1 MFGYYLMLAVRSLR
15 RNIVITLLMIAA
27 VGVGVGIS
35 MTMFTTLRA
44 MSGDPIPDKSSR
56 LFVPQID
63 VWGPDSRRQSPGD
76 RLPTQLSYR
85 DAKALM
91 RAHRGVH
98 QTVMTAIGMQVDS
111 GSGIPFVAA
120 GRATYADFFTLF
132 EAPFATGAAWDAAA
146 DAGRENVVVLN
157 ANLAERLFPLAT
169 AVGETVN
176 LDGRNYRVVGVLQP
190 WTPVPKFYD
199 INGAGG
205 AFGLS
210 EDFFIPFT
218 NAIDRQL
225 DPWNGV
231 SCPAAQPEGWDGLLT
246 SECLWTQFWVE
257 LPTAAAVR
265 DYHDFLNN
273 YVSEQRRSGRFKWP
287 PRVELHDVNDW
298 LLQQGVVP
306 SQVRVNAFVGFALLV
321 VCLLNAVGLMLARF
335 GSRAGELGV
344 RRAMGGSRADIFL
357 QCLVETA
364 VVGFT
369 GGILGLG
376 LTALGLAT
384 DRALLAPGES
394 KMSLDMLTH
403 LDSGMLGITL
413 MVALG
418 ATLCAGLY
426 PTWRASHVQ
435 LAWQLKAE

>member
-1 MFGYYLMLAVRSLR
+1 VFGYYLELAVRSLR
-15 RNIVITLLMIAA
+15 RNIVITLLMITA
-27 VGVGVGIS
+27 VGVGVGVS

-76 RLPTQLSYR
+76 RLPTQLTYR
-85 DAKALM
+85 DAMALM

-111 GSGIPFVAA
+111 GSGLPFVAA
-120 GRATYADFFTLF
+120 GRATYTDFFTLF
-132 EAPFATGAAWDAAA
+132 EAPFAAGGAWGAAA
-146 DAGRENVVVLN
+146 DAGHANVVVLN
-157 ANLAERLFPLAT
+157 GKLAERLFPHAP
-169 AVGETVN
+169 AVGGVVN
-176 LDGRNYRVVGVLQP
+176 LDGRDYRVVGVLQP

-199 INGAGG
+199 TNGAGG

-210 EDFFIPFT
+210 EDFFIPFA

-231 SCPAAQPEGWDGLLT
+231 NCPAAQPGGWDGLLA

-257 LPTAAAVR
+257 LSTEAAVR
-265 DYHDFLNN
+265 DYQTFLSN
-273 YVSEQRRSGRFKWP
+273 YASEQRRSGRFDWP
-287 PRVELHDVNDW
+287 PRAELHDVKGW
-298 LLQQGVVP
+298 LVQQGVVP
-306 SQVRVNAFVGFALLV
+306 SQVRVNAFIGFALLV
-321 VCLLNAVGLMLARF
+321 VCLINAIGLMLARF
-335 GSRAGELGV
+335 GI
-344 RRAMGGSRADIFL
+344 RRAMGGSRADIFR

-364 VVGFT
+364 VVGFA

-376 LTALGLAT
+376 LTALGLAA

-394 KMSLDMLTH
+394 MMSLDVLTH
-403 LDSGMLGITL
+403 LDAGMLGITL

-418 ATLCAGLY
+418 STLCAGLY
-426 PTWRASHVQ
+426 PTWRASRVQ